1 MRLSNPSHPHLLQF
15 LLLALG
21 AVSPTQAQWFK
32 KRQDPPLPTPMPI
45 HRPVEFVA
53 STTMPN
59 PFTNPQTA
67 LTAVPVAEP
76 NPGDHLQPLASR
88 RLPETVVFRPA
99 VDSPPSYELPHAD
112 FEYERRGT
120 RPRGGL
126 FSTPKP
132 SEDMIELLGVIRDR
146 AEHISRF
153 RLPYVFGGDHPDEGG
168 LDCSGAMK
176 FLLSDLGFRD
186 MPRTSYDQYAWL
198 RKARTLRHSKSIP
211 DQMGGR
217 KGIKP
222 GDLIFWG
229 GTYDSG
235 HKVSHVMIYL
245 GQGRDGTHYM
255 FGARGKNKT
264 GLHGSGVDVFK
275 LESGYQKGLIGY
287 GSLPGVF

>member
-1 MRLSNPSHPHLLQF
+1 MRLPIPSLPLLPTF
-15 LLLALG
+15 LLLAMAPAL
-21 AVSPTQAQWFK
+21 PTQAQWLK
-32 KRQDPPLPTPMPI
+32 KRQDAPQPTPMPI
-45 HRPVEFVA
+45 HRPAEYAA

-59 PFTNPQTA
+59 PFTTPQAA
-67 LTAVPVAEP
+67 LTAMPVAG
-76 NPGDHLQPLASR
+76 PGSEAPLQTPASR
-88 RLPETVVFRPA
+88 RLPETVVFRQPP
-99 VDSPPSYELPHAD
+99 DSPPSYELPHPD

-120 RPRGGL
+120 RPRGG
-126 FSTPKP
+126 FFGAPKP
-132 SEDMIELLGVIRDR
+132 SEEMIELLGVIRDR

-153 RLPYVFGGDHPDEGG
+153 GLPYVFGGDHPNEGG

-211 DQMGGR
+211 DEMGGR
-217 KGIKP
+217 KGLNP

-264 GLHGSGVDVFK
+264 GLHGSGVDVFR

>member
-1 MRLSNPSHPHLLQF
+1 
-15 LLLALG
+15 
-21 AVSPTQAQWFK
+21 
-32 KRQDPPLPTPMPI
+32 MPI
-45 HRPVEFVA
+45 HRPAEYTA

-59 PFTNPQTA
+59 PFTSPQAA

-76 NPGDHLQPLASR
+76 DPGDHLQPLASR
-88 RLPETVVFRPA
+88 RLPETVVYRQP
-99 VDSPPSYELPHAD
+99 VYSPPSYELPHSD

>member
-1 MRLSNPSHPHLLQF
+1 MRPASSPARFLSTVFVLF
-15 LLLALG
+15 LILPA
-21 AVSPTQAQWFK
+21 QAQFFK
-32 KRQDPPLPTPMPI
+32 KRQEAPQPTPMPI
-45 HRPVEFVA
+45 HRPMDAGA
-53 STTMPN
+53 SPTIPN
-59 PFTNPQTA
+59 PFTNPGGT
-67 LTAVPVAEP
+67 TTSMPVAEP
-76 NPGDHLQPLASR
+76 IAEPTLVQPLAAR
-88 RLPETVVFRPA
+88 PLPETVVYRPA
-99 VDSPPSYELPHAD
+99 VSTPPSYDLPHSD
-112 FEYERRGT
+112 YRYDRRGN
-120 RPRGGL
+120 RPRGGFL
-126 FSTPKP
+126 SAPKP
-132 SEDMIELLGVIRDR
+132 SEEMIELLGVIRDR
-146 AEHISRF
+146 AEEISRF
-153 RLPYVFGGDHPDEGG
+153 GLPYVFGGDHPTEGG

-198 RKARTLRHSKSIP
+198 RKAHTLRHTKVIP
-211 DQMGGR
+211 EQVGGR

-255 FGARGKNKT
+255 FGARGKSKT
-264 GLHGSGVDVFK
+264 GLHGSGVDVFR

>member
-1 MRLSNPSHPHLLQF
+1 MRLPIPSLPLIPTVLF
-15 LLLALG
+15 MALVPVLS
-21 AVSPTQAQWFK
+21 AHAQLFK
-32 KRQDPPLPTPMPI
+32 KRQDAPLPTPMPI
-45 HRPVEFVA
+45 HRPAEYTA

-59 PFTNPQTA
+59 PFTSTQAA

-76 NPGDHLQPLASR
+76 DPGDHLQPLASR
-88 RLPETVVFRPA
+88 RLPETVVYRQP
-99 VDSPPSYELPHAD
+99 VYSPPSYELPHSD

-120 RPRGGL
+120 RPRGGF
-126 FSTPKP
+126 FSAPKP
-132 SEDMIELLGVIRDR
+132 SEEMIELLGVIRDR

-153 RLPYVFGGDHPDEGG
+153 GLPYVFGGDHPNEGG

-176 FLLSDLGFRD
+176 FLLSDIGFKD

-264 GLHGSGVDVFK
+264 GLHGSGVDVFE